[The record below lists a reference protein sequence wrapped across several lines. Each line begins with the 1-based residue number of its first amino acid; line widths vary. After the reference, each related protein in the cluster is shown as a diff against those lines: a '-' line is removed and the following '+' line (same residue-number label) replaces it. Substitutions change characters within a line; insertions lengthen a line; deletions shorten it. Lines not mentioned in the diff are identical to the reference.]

1 MKIVIICIVLIIG
14 FLVLLYG
21 PIMKRLPASTRTQN
35 LSNMRSIN
43 ATLLGYYATHK
54 VYPDTLQQLVDEGL
68 LDQKFLELLEGR
80 ELYYIKGLY
89 AEDGDKII
97 FHTAAEDSD
106 NSGSVYALAAYV
118 DGSVEVIRG
127 YEINDILAK
136 QKTSSTFEPKSE
148 DQTDSQQN

>member
-1 MKIVIICIVLIIG
+1 
-14 FLVLLYG
+14 
-21 PIMKRLPASTRTQN
+21 
-35 LSNMRSIN
+35 MRSIN
-43 ATLLGYYATHK
+43 TSLLGYYATHK
-54 VYPDTLQQLVDEGL
+54 TYPNSLQQLVDEGL

-80 ELYYIKGLY
+80 ELYYIKGLG

-136 QKTSSTFEPKSE
+136 QRKSE
-148 DQTDSQQN
+148 ATPPNSKLNPPAQ